1 MIVLQRVLAVLMAA
15 AMVFAFLVPLALQ
28 RHDGP
33 LAIGIVAVFMFYL
46 AVNAWLFVRMRRPPA
61 P

>member
-1 MIVLQRVLAVLMAA
+1 MILVQRVLAVLMAA

-33 LAIGIVAVFMFYL
+33 LAVGIVAIFVLYL
-46 AVNAWLFVRMRRPPA
+46 AVNAWLFVRAHRARTP
-61 P
+61 